1 MNSTPDAHRDIAL
14 LTLNRPGATTEDLLR
29 AICHAVL
36 AGHRGPLH
44 VDAFNPDL
52 QLNTDHLNQTKEIE

>member
-1 MNSTPDAHRDIAL
+1 MNPTNESHRDIAEL
-14 LTLNRPGATTEDLLR
+14 ILARAGATEADLLR
-29 AICHAVL
+29 AIAHAVL

-52 QLNTDHLNQTKEIE
+52 QLNTDHSNQTKEIE